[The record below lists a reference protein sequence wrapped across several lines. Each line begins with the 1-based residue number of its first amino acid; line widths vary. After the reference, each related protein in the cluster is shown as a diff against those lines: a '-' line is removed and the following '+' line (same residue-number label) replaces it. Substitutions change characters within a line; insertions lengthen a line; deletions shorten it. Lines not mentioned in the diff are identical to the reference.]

1 MRDLY
6 ARLSLLPTASAA
18 EINAAIAACPHAD
31 LRSDAAAVLLDA
43 GRRRTYDQLHATLT
57 KIGGL
62 RASLG
67 LVPTRL
73 WQGHRDFDG
82 EVTGSGSR
90 YGEFI
95 RKRDKMATA
104 RRSEKVIKGG
114 LAAPSGSKA
123 AAPLT
128 KLIGAVA
135 ACFGGAFTRRG

>member
-6 ARLSLLPTASAA
+6 ARLSLPPTASIA
-18 EINAAIAACPHAD
+18 EVKAAITASPHAE

-57 KIGGL
+57 KIGRL

-73 WQGHRDFDG
+73 WQGQRDFDG

-95 RKRDKMATA
+95 RKRDMMVTA
-104 RRSEKVIKGG
+104 RRLEKV
-114 LAAPSGSKA
+114 PSASGT

-128 KLIGAVA
+128 KLIDAVA
-135 ACFGGAFTRRG
+135 ACFGSTRRG